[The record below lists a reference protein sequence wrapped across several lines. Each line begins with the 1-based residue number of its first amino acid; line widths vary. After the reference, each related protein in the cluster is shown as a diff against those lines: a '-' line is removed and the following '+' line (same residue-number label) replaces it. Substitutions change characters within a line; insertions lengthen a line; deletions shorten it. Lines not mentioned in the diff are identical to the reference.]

1 MIKANELRFG
11 NFVSN
16 VDGKTM
22 PITTIEK
29 DGVTL
34 FRFYLNQTDKH
45 PDKTAIISD
54 VISFDKI
61 EPIPLTEEWLI
72 KCGFNVVDKDLFAMG
87 IICIN
92 RCKGEFDVF
101 IANYDPWF
109 PFAILPQIKYVHQ
122 LQNLYW
128 CLVGVELTIKI

>member
-72 KCGFNVVDKDLFAMG
+72 KCGFEFNHWESKNREQKTVCFNRISIELWEDGRFYMVEIDLF
-87 IICIN
+87 ITTI
-92 RCKGEFDVF
+92 
-101 IANYDPWF
+101 
-109 PFAILPQIKYVHQ
+109 HQ
-122 LQNLYW
+122 LQNLYFA
-128 CLVGVELTIKI
+128 LTGTELTIKVW